1 NGALQDLTKRRS
13 EVYTQYLD
21 SLNQY
26 GPNFPKV
33 QRQQAQLKEIEGMM
47 DTEKR
52 NILEAL
58 GNDYN
63 AARQREGLLN
73 EALNEQKIEVNQM
86 AQSMVEYNILK
97 RDAEGYKTMYDGLL
111 TKLKEANIAAGL
123 KSCNGHEKRIE
134 LVAQHLPKS
143 QMSEAFRALR
153 TALLLSQADH
163 PPQVILV
170 TSALPREGKTTAAA
184 NLAVTLAQLGDRTLL
199 IDADLRKPGVGRALS
214 LGRSEERRVGN
225 ECRARW

>member
-1 NGALQDLTKRRS
+1 MGVDYRLRLVINLLVQLKEGADRDL
-13 EVYTQYLD
+13 LAA
-21 SLNQY
+21 
-26 GPNFPKV
+26 NFPKV

-111 TKLKEANIAAGL
+111 RKLKEA
-123 KSCNGHEKRIE
+123 
-134 LVAQHLPKS
+134 LVPKLFYS
-143 QMSEAFRALR
+143 FSP
-153 TALLLSQADH
+153 T
-163 PPQVILV
+163 P
-170 TSALPREGKTTAAA
+170 
-184 NLAVTLAQLGDRTLL
+184 TLL
-199 IDADLRKPGVGRALS
+199 IIITPSHNYLMR
-214 LGRSEERRVGN
+214 N
-225 ECRARW
+225 

>member
-1 NGALQDLTKRRS
+1 
-13 EVYTQYLD
+13 
-21 SLNQY
+21 
-26 GPNFPKV
+26 
-33 QRQQAQLKEIEGMM
+33 AQLKEIEGMM

-111 TKLKEANIAAGL
+111 RKLKEANIAAGL
-123 KSCNGHEKRIE
+123 KSSNIRVVDLAMIPSTPSRPAKTRNIALSFLVGLVGGIGLALMREYLDNTVKSPDDVETLSRLPSLAVVPQFASSNGSSKRHGFFQGLSSNGHDARIE

-143 QMSEAFRALR
+143 QMSEAF
-153 TALLLSQADH
+153 
-163 PPQVILV
+163 
-170 TSALPREGKTTAAA
+170 
-184 NLAVTLAQLGDRTLL
+184 
-199 IDADLRKPGVGRALS
+199 
-214 LGRSEERRVGN
+214 
-225 ECRARW
+225 